1 MAPLTSQ
8 TAIIEIGLDEAL
20 PSPVGSTLALGVG
33 KSVAIPVIRSD
44 HDVLVRVLAVALN
57 PTDFKMVTY
66 FPNAGSNN
74 PIGCDF
80 CGIVEDGSDETLVS
94 FPKGTKV
101 FGGLFPY
108 GRTEQEGHAI
118 SGAFAEWVIADANQL
133 LRLPPH
139 WSTLDGAAV
148 GGICWGTCVLGLFA
162 DPEALALTGRPSAPD
177 AKGSAVLVYGGATAT
192 GTMACQLLKL

>member
-1 MAPLTSQ
+1 MPATTNQ
-8 TAIIEIGLDEAL
+8 TAIIEVGPDEAS
-20 PSPVGSTLALGVG
+20 PSLVSNTLALGVG
-33 KSVAIPVIRSD
+33 HSVAIPVIRSD
-44 HDVLVRVLAVALN
+44 HDTLVRVLAVALN
-57 PTDFKMVTY
+57 PTDFKMITY
-66 FPNAGSNN
+66 FPSPGSNN
-74 PIGCDF
+74 PVGCDF
-80 CGIVEDGSDETLVS
+80 CGIVEDGSEKTLTA

-108 GRTEQEGHAI
+108 GRIGQNGHAI

-133 LRLPPH
+133 LRLPNH
-139 WSTLDGAAV
+139 WSPLDGAAV

-177 AKGSAVLVYGGATAT
+177 AKGAPILVYGGATAT